1 MDDIGW
7 GLGPW
12 GLDSWGSHE
21 DESGGGGT
29 DTAGYEPMDG
39 VVLSPGVFVFE
50 TTN

>member
-12 GLDSWGSHE
+12 GLDSWGSGE
-21 DESGGGGT
+21 DESGGGT
-29 DTAGYEPMDG
+29 DEVGFEPMDG

-50 TTN
+50 QTN

>member
-12 GLDSWGSHE
+12 GLDSWGSYE
-21 DESGGGGT
+21 DESGGGT
-29 DTAGYEPMDG
+29 DTVGYEPTDG

-50 TTN
+50 QTN